1 MKILKRL
8 LPVVFSV
15 VVTVLTGERV
25 GRLTITEYFKT
36 ELDHI
41 GSRCIKDYLF
51 CDQVMDILFC
61 CNQKPE
67 SLHYKC
73 LYGHFLALN
82 THISKVHAG
91 L

>member
-41 GSRCIKDYLF
+41 GSGCIKDDLF